1 MSGEEI
7 INRVTNSGLI
17 TIDLED
23 LYHPGERV
31 ELDIKEQ
38 LFQGMALRENDF
50 REYISN
56 TDWSLYKDQNV
67 AISCSVDAI
76 IPTWAYMLLTSSLEP
91 FTNKVVF
98 GSLQNLEQA
107 LYQGEIEKIDLEELK
122 DQRIVIKGCSNKPVP
137 TFAYTAL
144 TEKLRPIARSI
155 MYGEPCSTVPIFKK
169 PRK

>member
-67 AISCSVDAI
+67 AISCSLDAI